1 MIQLTTLPFDLKN
14 DLAKAVVEYMR
25 QQKYVVDTLPGQQN
39 IVYIEGM
46 GLDGQPND
54 DRLDGWNDLRLVIT
68 HLDNGLP
75 QLKMAHVATT
85 EPGRSATFSA
95 AAARRGGVARIAFGQ
110 YRAWQMSYHHQ
121 ARNGKNHP
129 ALVQRAP
136 LPVHRDK
143 NRDGIRTRD
152 NIHLGMFGI
161 NQHSTRP
168 GYRGDRVGDFSE
180 GCLVGWLWEQHM
192 DEFIPLL
199 RQEPRFI
206 LNPEYLFTTTIIAGD
221 ALAKWAAQPTAVLS
235 PGQ

>member
-1 MIQLTTLPFDLKN
+1 MTQLSSTTFDLKT

-25 QQKYVVDTLPGQQN
+25 QKKYLVDTLPGQLN

-46 GLDGQPND
+46 NIDGTVNEDQ
-54 DRLDGWNDLRLVIT
+54 LDGWNDLRIVIT
-68 HLDNGLP
+68 HLENGLP
-75 QLKMAHVATT
+75 QLKIAHVATT

-95 AAARRGGVARIAFGQ
+95 AASRRGGVARIAFGQ
-110 YRAWQMSYHHQ
+110 YRAWQMGYHNQ
-121 ARNGKNHP
+121 SKNGKNHP

-136 LPVHRDK
+136 LSVHRDK

-152 NIHLGMFGI
+152 NVHIGMFGI

-192 DEFIPLL
+192 EEFMPLL
-199 RQEPRFI
+199 RQEPRFVM
-206 LNPEYLFTTTIIAGD
+206 NPQHLFTTTIIAGD
-221 ALAKWAAQPTAVLS
+221 DLARWAANPAAVLS
-235 PGQ
+235 PA